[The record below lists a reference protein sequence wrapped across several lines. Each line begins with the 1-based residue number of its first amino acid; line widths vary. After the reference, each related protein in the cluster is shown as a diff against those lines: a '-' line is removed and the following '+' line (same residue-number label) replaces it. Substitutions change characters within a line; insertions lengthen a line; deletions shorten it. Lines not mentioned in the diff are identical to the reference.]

1 MASKMD
7 LIIAGPA
14 RHVLAAG
21 VRQDVSGPQPDAAA
35 LVGDGL
41 MIRDPVSGVTLLTVL
56 AEHLVVQSVDLRDDV
71 LMMAREFILVE
82 NLPEQGTAGAAVPV
96 ALNGST
102 IVVNIP
108 TQAPEGGAKVWV
120 YVSGAAQ
127 PIVHQLQ
134 IPKLA
139 TTASEP
145 LVLASGIYWALVLA
159 PGCKAEIVKATIP

>member
-41 MIRDPVSGVTLLTVL
+41 MMRDAVSGVTLLTVS
-56 AEHLVVQSVDLRDDV
+56 AEHLSVQAVDLRDDV
-71 LMMAREFILVE
+71 LMMAREFLLLD
-82 NLPEQGTAGAAVPV
+82 NLPEKGAAAAAVPV

-108 TQAPEGGAKVWV
+108 AAAPQGGANVWV
-120 YVSGAAQ
+120 YISGAAQ
-127 PIVHQLQ
+127 PIVQQLQ
-134 IPKLA
+134 VPEA
-139 TTASEP
+139 TTTKSEP
-145 LVLASGIYWALVLA
+145 LALASGTYWALVLA

>member
-41 MIRDPVSGVTLLTVL
+41 MIRDAVSGEMLLTVS
-56 AEHLVVQSVDLRDDV
+56 AEHLAVQSVDLRDDV
-71 LMMAREFILVE
+71 LMMAREFFLVE
-82 NLPEQGTAGAAVPV
+82 NLPEQGVAGAAVPV

-108 TQAPEGGAKVWV
+108 SAAPVGGTKVWV

-134 IPKLA
+134 VLEAA

-145 LVLASGIYWALVLA
+145 LVLASGDYCALVLA
-159 PGCKAEIVKATIP
+159 PGCRAEIVETTIP